1 MEMNKEEMMGFINTT
16 TDPVT
21 KPRGATCEY
30 KGTFGISDTIN
41 EVACVDWVV
50 QVERD

>member
-1 MEMNKEEMMGFINTT
+1 MEMNKEEMKGFINTT

-21 KPRGATCEY
+21 KPRRATCEY
-30 KGTFGISDTIN
+30 KGIIGISLLVD